1 MGALASTGFA
11 AAIIDLARRRARAR
25 RLRIALAI
33 AALIGLAAVLLTID
47 GGLPGDGQA
56 TNGSGSGSA
65 NAEAELLTRAQI
77 RAEYH
82 EGTVSKG
89 RWLITF
95 RPDYRAIA
103 FMCEVPDA
111 RARTYARALR
121 EPFPP
126 DLLQLLETKCA

>member
-1 MGALASTGFA
+1 MGALAAAGFR
-11 AAIIDLARRRARAR
+11 AAIIDDARRRTRAR
-25 RLRIALAI
+25 RVRIALAV
-33 AALIGLAAVLLTID
+33 AVALSLAVVLVAITR
-47 GGLPGDGQA
+47 GLPGDGHG
-56 TNGSGSGSA
+56 TSGSGSETA
-65 NAEAELLTRAQI
+65 SAEAELLTRAQI

-111 RARTYARALR
+111 RARTYARALQK
-121 EPFPP
+121 PFSPA
-126 DLLQLLETKCA
+126 LLQLLETKCA